1 MPGALDDGRVPIAL
15 PRSAP
20 WPGLQKGL
28 RARGGP
34 ARAGPAGCRCPA
46 HSRLPPRACS
56 SSVSLAEVWDQRAIG
71 SYHELFAASLGNLEW
86 LRFCLNRH
94 RGKIPADDKVRA
106 RSSGAGTE
114 VVSTPQR
121 APCVVATWRRVT
133 VEHPEMSFSG

>member
-1 MPGALDDGRVPIAL
+1 M
-15 PRSAP
+15 
-20 WPGLQKGL
+20 
-28 RARGGP
+28 
-34 ARAGPAGCRCPA
+34 
-46 HSRLPPRACS
+46 
-56 SSVSLAEVWDQRAIG
+56 WDQRAIG